1 MQEQS
6 RGPKAAVASRPRP
19 KLPKARLV
27 RRRDLTADLWIIWL
41 EPEIPFPFKPGQYC
55 TLGLEGIERAY
66 SIVSAPHE
74 PHLEIFIELVPAG
87 DLTPPMYQLQ
97 AGDTLSLRP
106 SAKGVF
112 TLDPRFQSHLMAAT
126 VTGMAPFVS
135 IVRDYFHRG
144 GTGHRFFIL
153 DGASYQD
160 EHAYAEELA
169 GLARAHPE
177 VLAYVP
183 TVSRPGE
190 PRNAGWGGETGRVN
204 TVVARHIE
212 KFGLDRA
219 STLIYACGH
228 PGMITSVKEQFLP
241 QGFRV
246 KEERFWKA

>member
-6 RGPKAAVASRPRP
+6 TRPKAAVASRPRP

-27 RRRDLTADLWIIWL
+27 RRRDQTSDLWIIWL
-41 EPEIPFPFKPGQYC
+41 EPEVPFTFKPGQYC
-55 TLGLEGIERAY
+55 TLGLEGVERAY

-74 PHLEIFIELVPAG
+74 PKLEIFVELVPVG
-87 DLTPPMYQLQ
+87 ELTPPMYQLQ
-97 AGDTLSLRP
+97 VGETLTLRP
-106 SAKGVF
+106 TAKGIF
-112 TLDPRFQSHLMAAT
+112 TLDSRFQSHLMVAT
-126 VTGMAPFVS
+126 VTGIAPFVS

-144 GTGHRFFIL
+144 GTGHRFYIL
-153 DGASYQD
+153 YGASYQD
-160 EHAYAEELA
+160 ENAYTEELA

-190 PRNAGWGGETGRVN
+190 PRNTGWGGETGRVN
-204 TVVARHIE
+204 TIVAKHIE
-212 KFGLDRA
+212 GFGLDRA

-246 KEERFWKA
+246 KEERFWKE